1 MLNRWLQAPGV
12 TSPEPETILRQIL
25 VQPLV
30 LQQCIHFPE
39 VAQLAADSLALCFRD
54 LSHQLILPAHP
65 VLGHVLVAPCKLKQV
80 GAPSAPEKPASSE
93 VAVTKGSSLPPVT
106 ARVRT
111 HAACSHPHSSRLLCT
126 ACTAHIDCT
135 CLDAAWCAVCMQT
148 GAIHRHYSLKT
159 GCFLCNAAFQPLVTD
174 AISLTLNS
182 CGNGNGVRCPKGTPG
197 GKLTGYSCAGG
208 EAH

>member
-12 TSPEPETILRQIL
+12 TSQEPETILRQIL

-80 GAPSAPEKPASSE
+80 GAPSAPEKPPSSE

-106 ARVRT
+106 TRVRT
-111 HAACSHPHSSRLLCT
+111 HAADLHPHIL
-126 ACTAHIDCT
+126 
-135 CLDAAWCAVCMQT
+135 
-148 GAIHRHYSLKT
+148 
-159 GCFLCNAAFQPLVTD
+159 GCCVQLAL
-174 AISLTLNS
+174 LTLIAPAS
-182 CGNGNGVRCPKGTPG
+182 TLPG
-197 GKLTGYSCAGG
+197 AQCACKQGPYIVIT
-208 EAH
+208 H